1 MHTMS
6 HRCGQ
11 EARPLL
17 IATSNQ
23 GKLQE
28 YHELL
33 EGLPFALVDQRTA
46 GIDEPVEE
54 TGTTFEENARLKAE
68 TYASRSGMLTLADDS
83 GIVVAALGGAP
94 GLLSARYG
102 GEGLDDIARYQLL
115 LRNLEGRPPSERGAR
130 FVCVIALAAPGRGT
144 VIVEGVVEG
153 IIAEAPRGTN
163 GFGYDPI
170 FLLPDRGHTMAEL
183 DAEEKNRISH
193 RARAA
198 HQIRIHLEH
207 MAGFGDEPG

>member
-1 MHTMS
+1 MHTTS
-6 HRCGQ
+6 HEGGQ
-11 EARPLL
+11 EVRPLL
-17 IATSNQ
+17 IATSNR

-28 YHELL
+28 YRELL
-33 EGLPFALVDQRTA
+33 EGLPFALVDLRTA

-102 GEGLDDIARYQLL
+102 GEGLDDIARYRLL

-144 VIVEGVVEG
+144 VTVEGVVEG
-153 IIAEAPRGTN
+153 IIAQAPRGTN

-183 DAEEKNRISH
+183 DDEEKNRISH

-198 HQIRIHLEH
+198 HKIRVHLVVH
-207 MAGFGDEPG
+207 HTSYDG